1 MDSIENFY
9 SNNHVVPHT
18 CCNVLENKFYLTLD
32 NLEILLV
39 KKVFSKTLF
48 SMFFEELP
56 KIQSIL
62 N

>member
-1 MDSIENFY
+1 MVVFRNFLNTSWY
-9 SNNHVVPHT
+9 ASSLKANIYKSLV
-18 CCNVLENKFYLTLD
+18 EGIF
-32 NLEILLV
+32 EILLV
-39 KKVFSKTLF
+39 KKVFSKTIF